1 MTPLEQEIRKQIAA
15 EGPMGFDQW
24 MEQAL
29 YHPQHGF
36 YSSGGQAGRRGK
48 DFLTSPEIGPLF
60 GAVLAKAI
68 DGCWNELGQPD
79 PFIVIEAGA
88 GRGALAASVLRA
100 KPACFEALR
109 YVMVERSELLRAQ
122 QQETLKGVISGE
134 AFASAEILGAG
145 GAASEKAAVE
155 GAITEKAFSENR
167 DSKIFSLAKLPE
179 SVPNS
184 DWSNSESSESALS
197 RNKPFVPFGMVI
209 ANELLDNLPF
219 RILERTASGWE
230 EVVVGLSQNG
240 EIASNATERASADSV
255 HASQERVSHSPSAN
269 PQQRSQIKNDPQPIF
284 LHAEISTGDSQLAAS
299 LAPNAPVGARI
310 PLQEQA
316 SAWVRQACELI
327 GRGRV
332 IVFDYGATT
341 AELAELDG
349 WLRTYAKHGKGTS
362 PLACPG
368 QQDITSDVA
377 FDQLPPPASLQTQ
390 ADFLQD
396 WGIQSL
402 VTKAQKEWQSQ
413 AANPTTEALIAR
425 SRPTEAQ
432 TLCDPTTFGN
442 YKAAQW
448 IIG

>member
-1 MTPLEQEIRKQIAA
+1 MTPLEQEIRRQIAE

-48 DFLTSPEIGPLF
+48 DFLTSPEVGPLF

-79 PFIVIEAGA
+79 PFAVIEAGA

-100 KPACFEALR
+100 KPACFDAMR
-109 YVMVERSELLRAQ
+109 YVMVERSELLRSQ
-122 QQETLKGVISGE
+122 QQETLKGI
-134 AFASAEILGAG
+134 
-145 GAASEKAAVE
+145 AANSD
-155 GAITEKAFSENR
+155 G
-167 DSKIFSLAKLPE
+167 KIFSLEKL
-179 SVPNS
+179 
-184 DWSNSESSESALS
+184 SECIPHSE
-197 RNKPFVPFGMVI
+197 PFAPFGMVI

-219 RILERTASGWE
+219 RILERTASGWK
-230 EVVVGLSQNG
+230 EVVVRLSENG
-240 EIASNATERASADSV
+240 EFASDAIGEDDSE
-255 HASQERVSHSPSAN
+255 Q
-269 PQQRSQIKNDPQPIF
+269 
-284 LHAEISTGDSQLAAS
+284 AAS

-332 IVFDYGATT
+332 IVFDYGDTT
-341 AELAELDG
+341 AELAERNG

-377 FDQLPPPASLQTQ
+377 FDQLPPPTNLQTQ
-390 ADFLQD
+390 ADFLKD
-396 WGIQSL
+396 WGIQNL
-402 VTKAQKEWQSQ
+402 VAEGQKEWQRN
-413 AANPTTEALIAR
+413 AATPTKETLIAR
-425 SRPTEAQ
+425 SRPTEAK
-432 TLCDPTTFGN
+432 TLSDPTTFGS
-442 YKAAQW
+442 YKVAQW

>member
-15 EGPMGFDQW
+15 EGPIAFDQW
-24 MEQAL
+24 VEQAL

-48 DFLTSPEIGPLF
+48 DFLTSPEVGPLF
-60 GAVLAKAI
+60 GTVLAKAI

-79 PFIVIEAGA
+79 PFTVIEAGA

-100 KPACFEALR
+100 KPACFDVMR

-122 QQETLKGVISGE
+122 QQETLKGVAANSGGKVIS
-134 AFASAEILGAG
+134 LGKL
-145 GAASEKAAVE
+145 SECISHDEPV
-155 GAITEKAFSENR
+155 
-167 DSKIFSLAKLPE
+167 
-179 SVPNS
+179 
-184 DWSNSESSESALS
+184 
-197 RNKPFVPFGMVI
+197 VPFGMVI

-219 RILERTASGWE
+219 RILERTASGWK
-230 EVVVGLSQNG
+230 EVVVALSENG
-240 EIASNATERASADSV
+240 EFASELIG
-255 HASQERVSHSPSAN
+255 E
-269 PQQRSQIKNDPQPIF
+269 
-284 LHAEISTGDSQLAAS
+284 GDSQLAAT

-341 AELAELDG
+341 AELAERNG

-402 VTKAQKEWQSQ
+402 VAEGQKEWQRN
-413 AANPTTEALIAR
+413 AATPTTEALIAR

-448 IIG
+448 IVSTNDKP

>member
-1 MTPLEQEIRKQIAA
+1 MTPLEQEIRRQIAA
-15 EGPMGFDQW
+15 EGPLDFDQW

-48 DFLTSPEIGPLF
+48 DFLTSPEVGPLF
-60 GAVLAKAI
+60 GAVLANAI

-79 PFIVIEAGA
+79 PFTVMEAGA

-122 QQETLKGVISGE
+122 QQETLKGV
-134 AFASAEILGAG
+134 
-145 GAASEKAAVE
+145 AANSD
-155 GAITEKAFSENR
+155 G
-167 DSKIFSLAKLPE
+167 KIFSLEKL
-179 SVPNS
+179 
-184 DWSNSESSESALS
+184 SECIPRDE
-197 RNKPFVPFGMVI
+197 PVVPFGMVI

-219 RILERTASGWE
+219 RILERTASVWE
-230 EVVVGLSQNG
+230 EVVVGLSEND
-240 EIASNATERASADSV
+240 EFASNATERASAASV
-255 HASQERVSHSPSAN
+255 RASQERFSHSPSAN
-269 PQQRSQIKNDPQPIF
+269 LQQRSQIENDPQPIF
-284 LHAEISTGDSQLAAS
+284 LHAEISLGDSQLAAS

-341 AELAELDG
+341 SELAERNG

-390 ADFLQD
+390 ADYLQD
-396 WGIQSL
+396 WGVQSL
-402 VTKAQKEWQSQ
+402 VAEAQKEWQQ
-413 AANPTTEALIAR
+413 NAATPTTETLIAR
-425 SRPTEAQ
+425 SRPTEAK

>member
-1 MTPLEQEIRKQIAA
+1 MTPLEQEIRRQIAA
-15 EGPMGFDQW
+15 EGPLDFDQW

-48 DFLTSPEIGPLF
+48 DFLTSPEVGPLF
-60 GAVLAKAI
+60 GAVLANAI

-79 PFIVIEAGA
+79 PFTVMEAGA

-122 QQETLKGVISGE
+122 QQETLKGV
-134 AFASAEILGAG
+134 
-145 GAASEKAAVE
+145 AANSD
-155 GAITEKAFSENR
+155 G
-167 DSKIFSLAKLPE
+167 KIFSLEKL
-179 SVPNS
+179 
-184 DWSNSESSESALS
+184 SECIPRDE
-197 RNKPFVPFGMVI
+197 PVVPFGMVI

-219 RILERTASGWE
+219 RILERTASVWE
-230 EVVVGLSQNG
+230 EVVVGLSEND
-240 EIASNATERASADSV
+240 EFASNATERASAASV
-255 HASQERVSHSPSAN
+255 RASQERFSHSPSAN
-269 PQQRSQIKNDPQPIF
+269 LQQRSQIENDPQPIF
-284 LHAEISTGDSQLAAS
+284 LHAEISLGDSQLAAS

-316 SAWVRQACELI
+316 SAWVRQACELV

-341 AELAELDG
+341 AELAERNG

-402 VTKAQKEWQSQ
+402 VTEAQKEWQRN
-413 AANPTTEALIAR
+413 AATPTIETLIAR
-425 SRPTEAQ
+425 SRPTEAK

>member
-1 MTPLEQEIRKQIAA
+1 
-15 EGPMGFDQW
+15 MGFDQW

-48 DFLTSPEIGPLF
+48 DFLTSPEVGPLF
-60 GAVLAKAI
+60 GAVLANAI

-100 KPACFEALR
+100 KPACFEAMR
-109 YVMVERSELLRAQ
+109 YVMVERSEMLRSQ
-122 QQETLKGVISGE
+122 QQETLRVVAANNDGKIIS
-134 AFASAEILGAG
+134 LQ
-145 GAASEKAAVE
+145 
-155 GAITEKAFSENR
+155 
-167 DSKIFSLAKLPE
+167 KLPE
-179 SVPNS
+179 CIPRS
-184 DWSNSESSESALS
+184 
-197 RNKPFVPFGMVI
+197 KPFAPFGMVI

-230 EVVVGLSQNG
+230 EVVVRLSENSENDEFASEATGGISGLPSAVGAELGNG
-240 EIASNATERASADSV
+240 EFTSEAISYRDS
-255 HASQERVSHSPSAN
+255 
-269 PQQRSQIKNDPQPIF
+269 K
-284 LHAEISTGDSQLAAS
+284 LAAT
-299 LAPNAPVGARI
+299 LAPNAPIGARI

-341 AELAELDG
+341 SELAERDG
-349 WLRTYAKHGKGTS
+349 WLRTYTKHGKGTS

-377 FDQLPPPASLQTQ
+377 FDQLPPPASIQTQ

-396 WGIQSL
+396 WSIQSL
-402 VTKAQKEWQSQ
+402 VAEGQQEWQQ
-413 AANPTTEALIAR
+413 NAANPTTKALIAR

-432 TLCDPTTFGN
+432 TLCDPTTFGS
-442 YKAAQW
+442 YKVAQW

>member
-15 EGPMGFDQW
+15 EGPLGFDQW

-48 DFLTSPEIGPLF
+48 DFLTSPEVGPLF
-60 GAVLAKAI
+60 GTVLAKAI

-79 PFIVIEAGA
+79 PFTVIEAGA

-100 KPACFEALR
+100 KPACFDAMR

-122 QQETLKGVISGE
+122 QQETLKGV
-134 AFASAEILGAG
+134 
-145 GAASEKAAVE
+145 AA
-155 GAITEKAFSENR
+155 
-167 DSKIFSLAKLPE
+167 
-179 SVPNS
+179 NS
-184 DWSNSESSESALS
+184 DGKVISLGKLSECISHDE
-197 RNKPFVPFGMVI
+197 PVVPFGVVI

-230 EVVVGLSQNG
+230 EVVVGLSEND
-240 EIASNATERASADSV
+240 EFASNATERASAASV
-255 HASQERVSHSPSAN
+255 HASQERISHSPRAN
-269 PQQRSQIKNDPQPIF
+269 LQQRSQIKNDPQPIF
-284 LHAEISTGDSQLAAS
+284 LHAEISPGDSQLAAS
-299 LAPNAPVGARI
+299 LAPNAPIGARI

-316 SAWVRQACELI
+316 SAWVRQACELV

-341 AELAELDG
+341 AELAERNG

-402 VTKAQKEWQSQ
+402 VTEAQKEWQRN
-413 AANPTTEALIAR
+413 AATPTTETLIAR

-432 TLCDPTTFGN
+432 TLSDPTTFGN

>member
-1 MTPLEQEIRKQIAA
+1 
-15 EGPMGFDQW
+15 MGFDQW

-36 YSSGGQAGRRGK
+36 YSSGGQAGRRGR
-48 DFLTSPEIGPLF
+48 DFLTSPEVGPLF

-100 KPACFEALR
+100 KPACFDALR
-109 YVMVERSELLRAQ
+109 YVTVERSELLRAQ
-122 QQETLKGVISGE
+122 QQETLKGVFSEE
-134 AFASAEILGAG
+134 AFASAEAC
-145 GAASEKAAVE
+145 ADRATAEKTFA
-155 GAITEKAFSENR
+155 ENS
-167 DSKIFSLAKLPE
+167 DSKIFSLAKLPR

-184 DWSNSESSESALS
+184 E
-197 RNKPFVPFGMVI
+197 PVIPFGMVI

-219 RILERTASGWE
+219 KILERTASSWK
-230 EVVVGLSQNG
+230 EVQVRLSENG
-240 EIASNATERASADSV
+240 DFASEATA
-255 HASQERVSHSPSAN
+255 H
-269 PQQRSQIKNDPQPIF
+269 
-284 LHAEISTGDSQLAAS
+284 GDSELAAA
-299 LAPNAPVGARI
+299 LAPNAPIGARI

-341 AELAELDG
+341 AELAERGD
-349 WLRTYAKHGKGTS
+349 WLRTYAKHGKGIS

-368 QQDITSDVA
+368 QQDITCDVA
-377 FDQLPPPASLQTQ
+377 FDQLPPSASIQTQ
-390 ADFLQD
+390 ADFLRD

-402 VTKAQKEWQSQ
+402 VAEGQQEWQRHS
-413 AANPTTEALIAR
+413 ANPTTEALIAR
-425 SRPTEAQ
+425 SRSTEAQ
-432 TLCDPTTFGN
+432 TLCDPASFGS
-442 YKAAQW
+442 YKVAQW
-448 IIG
+448 IVTTNDKS

>member
-1 MTPLEQEIRKQIAA
+1 MTPLEQEIRRQIAA
-15 EGPMGFDQW
+15 EGPLDFDQW

-48 DFLTSPEIGPLF
+48 DFLTSPEVGPLF
-60 GAVLAKAI
+60 GAVLANAI

-79 PFIVIEAGA
+79 PFTVMEAGA

-122 QQETLKGVISGE
+122 QQETLKGV
-134 AFASAEILGAG
+134 
-145 GAASEKAAVE
+145 AANSD
-155 GAITEKAFSENR
+155 G
-167 DSKIFSLAKLPE
+167 KIFSLEKL
-179 SVPNS
+179 
-184 DWSNSESSESALS
+184 SECIPRDE
-197 RNKPFVPFGMVI
+197 PVVPFGMVI

-219 RILERTASGWE
+219 RILERTASVWE
-230 EVVVGLSQNG
+230 EVVVGLSEND
-240 EIASNATERASADSV
+240 EFASNATERASAASV
-255 HASQERVSHSPSAN
+255 RASQERFSHSPSAN
-269 PQQRSQIKNDPQPIF
+269 LQQRSQIENDPQPIF
-284 LHAEISTGDSQLAAS
+284 LHAEISLGDSQLAAS

-341 AELAELDG
+341 AELAERNG

-390 ADFLQD
+390 ADYLQD

-402 VTKAQKEWQSQ
+402 VAEAQKEWQQ
-413 AANPTTEALIAR
+413 NAATPTIKTLIAR

-432 TLCDPTTFGN
+432 TLSDSTTFGN
-442 YKAAQW
+442 YKTAQW

>member
-1 MTPLEQEIRKQIAA
+1 MTPLEQEIRKRIAA

-36 YSSGGQAGRRGK
+36 YNSGGQAGRRGK
-48 DFLTSPEIGPLF
+48 DFLTSPEVGPLF

-100 KPACFEALR
+100 KPACFEAMR
-109 YVMVERSELLRAQ
+109 YVMVERSELLRSQ
-122 QQETLKGVISGE
+122 QQETLRVVAANNDGKIIS
-134 AFASAEILGAG
+134 LQ
-145 GAASEKAAVE
+145 
-155 GAITEKAFSENR
+155 
-167 DSKIFSLAKLPE
+167 KLPE
-179 SVPNS
+179 CIPRS
-184 DWSNSESSESALS
+184 
-197 RNKPFVPFGMVI
+197 KPFAPFGMVI

-219 RILERTASGWE
+219 RIFERSASGWE
-230 EVVVGLSQNG
+230 EVVVRLSENDKFTVEATGKISSQPWGVGEGLENDKSKS
-240 EIASNATERASADSV
+240 EATSYRDS
-255 HASQERVSHSPSAN
+255 
-269 PQQRSQIKNDPQPIF
+269 K
-284 LHAEISTGDSQLAAS
+284 LAAT
-299 LAPNAPVGARI
+299 LAPNAPIGTRI
-310 PLQEQA
+310 PLQAQA

-341 AELAELDG
+341 AELAERDG
-349 WLRTYAKHGKGTS
+349 WLRTYTKHGKGTF

-368 QQDITSDVA
+368 QQDITCDVA
-377 FDQLPPPASLQTQ
+377 FDQLPPPTSIQTQ

-402 VTKAQKEWQSQ
+402 VAEGQKEWQSQ
-413 AANPTTEALIAR
+413 AANPTTEVLIAR

-432 TLCDPTTFGN
+432 TLCNPTTFGS
-442 YKAAQW
+442 YKVAQW

>member
-1 MTPLEQEIRKQIAA
+1 MTPLEQEIRRQIAA

-60 GAVLAKAI
+60 GAVLANAI

-79 PFIVIEAGA
+79 PFTVMEAGA

-122 QQETLKGVISGE
+122 QQETLKGV
-134 AFASAEILGAG
+134 
-145 GAASEKAAVE
+145 AA
-155 GAITEKAFSENR
+155 
-167 DSKIFSLAKLPE
+167 
-179 SVPNS
+179 NS
-184 DWSNSESSESALS
+184 DGKVISLGKLSECIPRDE
-197 RNKPFVPFGMVI
+197 PVVPFGMVI

-230 EVVVGLSQNG
+230 EVVVGLSENG
-240 EIASNATERASADSV
+240 EFASNATERASAASV

-269 PQQRSQIKNDPQPIF
+269 LQQRSQIKNDSQPIF
-284 LHAEISTGDSQLAAS
+284 LHAEISLGDSEQAAS
-299 LAPNAPVGARI
+299 LAPNAPIGARI

-332 IVFDYGATT
+332 VVFDYGTT
-341 AELAELDG
+341 TTELAERNG

-402 VTKAQKEWQSQ
+402 VAKGQKEWQQ
-413 AANPTTEALIAR
+413 NAATPTTKALIAR

-432 TLCDPTTFGN
+432 TLCNPTTFGN

-448 IIG
+448 IK

>member
-1 MTPLEQEIRKQIAA
+1 
-15 EGPMGFDQW
+15 MGFDQW

-48 DFLTSPEIGPLF
+48 DFLTSPEVGPLF
-60 GAVLAKAI
+60 GAVLANAI
-68 DGCWNELGQPD
+68 DGCWIELGQPD
-79 PFIVIEAGA
+79 LFTVVEAGA

-122 QQETLKGVISGE
+122 QQETLKGV
-134 AFASAEILGAG
+134 
-145 GAASEKAAVE
+145 AV
-155 GAITEKAFSENR
+155 
-167 DSKIFSLAKLPE
+167 
-179 SVPNS
+179 NS
-184 DWSNSESSESALS
+184 DGKVISLGKLSECISHDE
-197 RNKPFVPFGMVI
+197 PVVPFGVVI

-230 EVVVGLSQNG
+230 EVVVGLSENG
-240 EIASNATERASADSV
+240 EFASDATERASAASV
-255 HASQERVSHSPSAN
+255 RASQERFSHSPSAN
-269 PQQRSQIKNDPQPIF
+269 LQQRSQIENDPQPIF
-284 LHAEISTGDSQLAAS
+284 LHAEISLGDSQLAAS

-341 AELAELDG
+341 AELAERNG

-402 VTKAQKEWQSQ
+402 VTEAQKEWQQ
-413 AANPTTEALIAR
+413 NAATPTTETLIAR
-425 SRPTEAQ
+425 SRSTEAQ
-432 TLCDPTTFGN
+432 TLCDLTTFGN

-448 IIG
+448 IVSTSARDQSYHLIMSVAPKREQARGGND

>member
-1 MTPLEQEIRKQIAA
+1 
-15 EGPMGFDQW
+15 MGFDQW
-24 MEQAL
+24 VEQAL

-48 DFLTSPEIGPLF
+48 DFLTSPEVGPLF
-60 GAVLAKAI
+60 GTVLAKAI
-68 DGCWNELGQPD
+68 NGCWNELGQPD
-79 PFIVIEAGA
+79 PFTVIEAGA

-100 KPACFEALR
+100 KPACFDAMR

-122 QQETLKGVISGE
+122 QQETLKGVAANSGGKVIS
-134 AFASAEILGAG
+134 LGKL
-145 GAASEKAAVE
+145 SEC
-155 GAITEKAFSENR
+155 ISR
-167 DSKIFSLAKLPE
+167 DEP
-179 SVPNS
+179 V
-184 DWSNSESSESALS
+184 
-197 RNKPFVPFGMVI
+197 VPFGMVI

-219 RILERTASGWE
+219 RILERTASGWQ
-230 EVVVGLSQNG
+230 EVVVGLSENG
-240 EIASNATERASADSV
+240 EFASNATERASAVSV

-269 PQQRSQIKNDPQPIF
+269 LQQRSQIKNDPQPIF

-299 LAPNAPVGARI
+299 LAPNAPVGTRI

-341 AELAELDG
+341 AELAERNG

-402 VTKAQKEWQSQ
+402 VAEGQKEWQQ
-413 AANPTTEALIAR
+413 NAATPTIKTLIAR

-432 TLCDPTTFGN
+432 TLSDSTTFGN
-442 YKAAQW
+442 YKTAQW

>member
-48 DFLTSPEIGPLF
+48 DFLTSPEVGPLF
-60 GAVLAKAI
+60 GAVLANAI

-79 PFIVIEAGA
+79 LFTVVEAGA

-100 KPACFEALR
+100 KPACFDAMR
-109 YVMVERSELLRAQ
+109 YVMVERSELLRSQ
-122 QQETLKGVISGE
+122 QQETLKGVISEE
-134 AFASAEILGAG
+134 AFASAEVLAAG
-145 GAASEKAAVE
+145 GDASAKAVVE
-155 GAITEKAFSENR
+155 VATAEKAFSENS
-167 DSKIFSLAKLPE
+167 DSKIFSLASLPS

-184 DWSNSESSESALS
+184 ALSNSEPSESALS
-197 RNKPFVPFGMVI
+197 RSKPFAPFGVVI

-219 RILERTASGWE
+219 RILERTASGWK
-230 EVVVGLSQNG
+230 EVVVRLSENG
-240 EIASNATERASADSV
+240 EFTSEAIGESDS
-255 HASQERVSHSPSAN
+255 
-269 PQQRSQIKNDPQPIF
+269 K
-284 LHAEISTGDSQLAAS
+284 LAVS
-299 LAPNAPVGARI
+299 LAPNAPIGARI

-332 IVFDYGATT
+332 IVFDYGDTT
-341 AELAELDG
+341 AELAERNG
-349 WLRTYAKHGKGTS
+349 WLRTYAKHGKGAS

-377 FDQLPPPASLQTQ
+377 FDQLPPPTNLQTQ
-390 ADFLQD
+390 ADFLKD
-396 WGIQSL
+396 WGIQNL
-402 VTKAQKEWQSQ
+402 VAKGQKEWQRN
-413 AANPTTEALIAR
+413 AATPTTEALIAR
-425 SRPTEAQ
+425 SRPTEAK
-432 TLCDPTTFGN
+432 TLSDPTTFGS

-448 IIG
+448 IVSTNDKP

>member
-1 MTPLEQEIRKQIAA
+1 
-15 EGPMGFDQW
+15 MGFDQW

-48 DFLTSPEIGPLF
+48 DFLTSPEVGPLF
-60 GAVLAKAI
+60 GAVLANAI

-79 PFIVIEAGA
+79 PFIVVETGA

-100 KPACFEALR
+100 KPRCFEAMR
-109 YVMVERSELLRAQ
+109 YVMVERSELLRSQ
-122 QQETLKGVISGE
+122 QQETLKSVVAEE
-134 AFASAEILGAG
+134 AFASAEVIAAEGT
-145 GAASEKAAVE
+145 ASEKAAVE
-155 GAITEKAFSENR
+155 GATAKKAFSENSH
-167 DSKIFSLAKLPE
+167 SKIFSLARLPR

-184 DWSNSESSESALS
+184 DLSNSESSENALS
-197 RNKPFVPFGMVI
+197 RNKPFAPFGMVI

-230 EVVVGLSQNG
+230 EVVVRLS
-240 EIASNATERASADSV
+240 ESAEFTSEATAYSDS
-255 HASQERVSHSPSAN
+255 E
-269 PQQRSQIKNDPQPIF
+269 
-284 LHAEISTGDSQLAAS
+284 LAAA

-332 IVFDYGATT
+332 IVFDYGAAT
-341 AELAELDG
+341 AELAERDG
-349 WLRTYAKHGKGTS
+349 CLRTYTKHGKGVS

-377 FDQLPPPASLQTQ
+377 FDQLPPPAIIQTQ
-390 ADFLQD
+390 ADFLRD

-402 VTKAQKEWQSQ
+402 VAEGQKEWQQ
-413 AANPTTEALIAR
+413 NAANPTTKALIAR

-432 TLCDPTTFGN
+432 TLCDPTTFGS
-442 YKAAQW
+442 YKVAQW
-448 IIG
+448 IVG

>member
-1 MTPLEQEIRKQIAA
+1 
-15 EGPMGFDQW
+15 MGFDQW

-36 YSSGGQAGRRGK
+36 YSSSGQAGRRGK
-48 DFLTSPEIGPLF
+48 DFLTSPEVGPLF

-100 KPACFEALR
+100 KPACLDAMR

-122 QQETLKGVISGE
+122 QQETLKGV
-134 AFASAEILGAG
+134 
-145 GAASEKAAVE
+145 AA
-155 GAITEKAFSENR
+155 
-167 DSKIFSLAKLPE
+167 
-179 SVPNS
+179 NS
-184 DWSNSESSESALS
+184 DGKVISLGKLSECIPRDE
-197 RNKPFVPFGMVI
+197 PVVPFGMVI

-230 EVVVGLSQNG
+230 EVVVGLSEND
-240 EIASNATERASADSV
+240 EFASNATERASAASV

-269 PQQRSQIKNDPQPIF
+269 LQQRSQIKNDPQPIF
-284 LHAEISTGDSQLAAS
+284 LHAEISPGDSQLAAS

-341 AELAELDG
+341 TELAERNG

-377 FDQLPPPASLQTQ
+377 FDQLPPPTSLQTQ

-402 VTKAQKEWQSQ
+402 VAKGQKEWQRN

-432 TLCDPTTFGN
+432 TLCNPTTFGN

>member
-1 MTPLEQEIRKQIAA
+1 
-15 EGPMGFDQW
+15 MGFDQW

-36 YSSGGQAGRRGK
+36 YNSGGQAGRRGK
-48 DFLTSPEIGPLF
+48 DFLTSPEVGPLF

-100 KPACFEALR
+100 KPACFEAMR
-109 YVMVERSELLRAQ
+109 YVMVERSELLRSQ
-122 QQETLKGVISGE
+122 QQETLRVVAANNDGKIIS
-134 AFASAEILGAG
+134 LQ
-145 GAASEKAAVE
+145 
-155 GAITEKAFSENR
+155 
-167 DSKIFSLAKLPE
+167 KLPE
-179 SVPNS
+179 CIPRS
-184 DWSNSESSESALS
+184 
-197 RNKPFVPFGMVI
+197 KPFAPFGMVI

-230 EVVVGLSQNG
+230 EVVVRLSRNG
-240 EIASNATERASADSV
+240 KFTNEITAYSDS
-255 HASQERVSHSPSAN
+255 
-269 PQQRSQIKNDPQPIF
+269 K
-284 LHAEISTGDSQLAAS
+284 LAAT
-299 LAPNAPVGARI
+299 LAPNAPIGARI
-310 PLQEQA
+310 PLQAQA

-327 GRGRV
+327 GQGRV

-341 AELAELDG
+341 SELAKRDG
-349 WLRTYAKHGKGTS
+349 WLRTYTKHGKGTS
-362 PLACPG
+362 PLANPG

-377 FDQLPPPASLQTQ
+377 FDQIPPPASIQTQ

-396 WGIQSL
+396 WSIQSL
-402 VTKAQKEWQSQ
+402 VAEGQQEWQQ
-413 AANPTTEALIAR
+413 NAANPTTKALIAR

-432 TLCDPTTFGN
+432 TLCDPTTFGS
-442 YKAAQW
+442 YKVAQW

>member
-1 MTPLEQEIRKQIAA
+1 MTPLEQEIRRQIAE

-48 DFLTSPEIGPLF
+48 DFLTSPEVGPLF
-60 GAVLAKAI
+60 GAVLANAI

-79 PFIVIEAGA
+79 PFTVIEAGA

-100 KPACFEALR
+100 KPACYDAMR
-109 YVMVERSELLRAQ
+109 YVMVERSELLRNQ
-122 QQETLKGVISGE
+122 QQETLKGV
-134 AFASAEILGAG
+134 
-145 GAASEKAAVE
+145 AANSD
-155 GAITEKAFSENR
+155 G
-167 DSKIFSLAKLPE
+167 KIFSLEKL
-179 SVPNS
+179 
-184 DWSNSESSESALS
+184 SECIS
-197 RNKPFVPFGMVI
+197 RDEPVVPFGIVI
-209 ANELLDNLPF
+209 ANEFLDNLPF
-219 RILERTASGWE
+219 RILERTASDWK
-230 EVVVGLSQNG
+230 EVVVGLSEND
-240 EIASNATERASADSV
+240 EFASEATAY
-255 HASQERVSHSPSAN
+255 
-269 PQQRSQIKNDPQPIF
+269 
-284 LHAEISTGDSQLAAS
+284 GDSQQAVS
-299 LAPNAPVGARI
+299 LAPNAPVGTRI

-332 IVFDYGATT
+332 IVFDYGTTT
-341 AELAELDG
+341 AELAERNG
-349 WLRTYAKHGKGTS
+349 WLRTYEKHGKGTS

-377 FDQLPPPASLQTQ
+377 FDQLLPPASLQSQ
-390 ADFLQD
+390 ADFLKD

-402 VTKAQKEWQSQ
+402 VAKGREEWQQ
-413 AANPTTEALIAR
+413 NAANPTTETLIAR
-425 SRPTEAQ
+425 SRPTEAK
-432 TLCDPTTFGN
+432 TLCDPTTFGS

>member
-1 MTPLEQEIRKQIAA
+1 MTPLEQEIRRQIAA

-24 MEQAL
+24 MKQAL
-29 YHPQHGF
+29 YHPKHGF

-48 DFLTSPEIGPLF
+48 DFLTSPEVGPLF
-60 GAVLAKAI
+60 GAVLANAI

-79 PFIVIEAGA
+79 PFTVMEAGA

-100 KPACFEALR
+100 KPACFDAMR

-122 QQETLKGVISGE
+122 QQETLKGV
-134 AFASAEILGAG
+134 
-145 GAASEKAAVE
+145 AA
-155 GAITEKAFSENR
+155 
-167 DSKIFSLAKLPE
+167 
-179 SVPNS
+179 NS
-184 DWSNSESSESALS
+184 DGKVISLGKLSECIS
-197 RNKPFVPFGMVI
+197 RDEPVVPFGVVI

-219 RILERTASGWE
+219 RILERTASGWQ
-230 EVVVGLSQNG
+230 EVVVGLSENG
-240 EIASNATERASADSV
+240 EFASNATERASAASV

-269 PQQRSQIKNDPQPIF
+269 LQQRSQIKNDPQPIF
-284 LHAEISTGDSQLAAS
+284 LHAEISPGDPQLAAS

-341 AELAELDG
+341 AELAERNG

-402 VTKAQKEWQSQ
+402 VAEGQKEWQQ
-413 AANPTTEALIAR
+413 NAATPTTKALIAR

>member
-1 MTPLEQEIRKQIAA
+1 MA
-15 EGPMGFDQW
+15 FDQW
-24 MEQAL
+24 VEQAL

-48 DFLTSPEIGPLF
+48 DFLTSPEVGPLF
-60 GAVLAKAI
+60 GTVLAKAI

-79 PFIVIEAGA
+79 PFTVIEAGA

-100 KPACFEALR
+100 KPACFDVMR
-109 YVMVERSELLRAQ
+109 YVMVERSELLRTQ
-122 QQETLKGVISGE
+122 QQETLKGV
-134 AFASAEILGAG
+134 
-145 GAASEKAAVE
+145 AA
-155 GAITEKAFSENR
+155 
-167 DSKIFSLAKLPE
+167 
-179 SVPNS
+179 NS
-184 DWSNSESSESALS
+184 DGKVISLGKLSECISHDE
-197 RNKPFVPFGMVI
+197 PFVPLGMVI

-219 RILERTASGWE
+219 RILERTASGWK
-230 EVVVGLSQNG
+230 EVVVGLSENG
-240 EIASNATERASADSV
+240 EFASELIG
-255 HASQERVSHSPSAN
+255 E
-269 PQQRSQIKNDPQPIF
+269 
-284 LHAEISTGDSQLAAS
+284 GDSQLAAT

-316 SAWVRQACELI
+316 SAWVRQAFELI

-341 AELAELDG
+341 AELAERNG

-377 FDQLPPPASLQTQ
+377 FDQIPPPASLQTQ
-390 ADFLQD
+390 ADFLKD

-402 VTKAQKEWQSQ
+402 VTKAQKEWQRN
-413 AANPTTEALIAR
+413 AANSTTEALIAR

>member
-1 MTPLEQEIRKQIAA
+1 
-15 EGPMGFDQW
+15 MGFDQW

-48 DFLTSPEIGPLF
+48 DFLTSPEVGPLF
-60 GAVLAKAI
+60 GAVLANAI

-79 PFIVIEAGA
+79 PFTVIEAGA

-100 KPACFEALR
+100 KPECFEAMR
-109 YVMVERSELLRAQ
+109 YVMVERSELLRSQ
-122 QQETLKGVISGE
+122 QQETLKGVDAEE
-134 AFASAEILGAG
+134 AFASAEVIAAEGT
-145 GAASEKAAVE
+145 ASEKAAVE
-155 GAITEKAFSENR
+155 EATAKKAFSENSH
-167 DSKIFSLAKLPE
+167 SKIFSLARLPGRI
-179 SVPNS
+179 PNS
-184 DWSNSESSESALS
+184 DLSNSEPSESALS
-197 RNKPFVPFGMVI
+197 PNKPFAPFGMVI

-230 EVVVGLSQNG
+230 EVVVRLSENS
-240 EIASNATERASADSV
+240 ENAEFTSEATAYSDS
-255 HASQERVSHSPSAN
+255 E
-269 PQQRSQIKNDPQPIF
+269 
-284 LHAEISTGDSQLAAS
+284 LAAV

-327 GRGRV
+327 GRGKV

-341 AELAELDG
+341 AELAERDG
-349 WLRTYAKHGKGTS
+349 WLRTYTKHGKGTS
-362 PLACPG
+362 PLANPG

-377 FDQLPPPASLQTQ
+377 FDQLPPPASIQTQ
-390 ADFLQD
+390 ADFLRD

-402 VTKAQKEWQSQ
+402 AAEGQQEWRQN
-413 AANPTTEALIAR
+413 AANPTTKALIAR

-432 TLCDPTTFGN
+432 TLCDPTTFGS
-442 YKAAQW
+442 YKVAQW
-448 IIG
+448 IVSTNDEP

>member
-1 MTPLEQEIRKQIAA
+1 MTPLEQEIRRQIAA
-15 EGPMGFDQW
+15 EGPLGFDQW

-48 DFLTSPEIGPLF
+48 DFLTSPEVGPLF
-60 GAVLAKAI
+60 GAVLANAI
-68 DGCWNELGQPD
+68 DGCWNELGQPNL
-79 PFIVIEAGA
+79 FTVVEAGA

-122 QQETLKGVISGE
+122 QQETLKGVISEE

-145 GAASEKAAVE
+145 GAASEKVAVE
-155 GAITEKAFSENR
+155 GAIAEKAFSENR
-167 DSKIFSLAKLPE
+167 DSKIFSLARLPR

-184 DWSNSESSESALS
+184 DLSKSESSESDLS
-197 RNKPFVPFGMVI
+197 RSKPFAPFGMVI

-219 RILERTASGWE
+219 RILERTASGWK
-230 EVVVGLSQNG
+230 EVAVRLSENG
-240 EIASNATERASADSV
+240 EFASNATGE
-255 HASQERVSHSPSAN
+255 
-269 PQQRSQIKNDPQPIF
+269 
-284 LHAEISTGDSQLAAS
+284 GGSQLAAS
-299 LAPNAPVGARI
+299 LAPNAPAGASI

-341 AELAELDG
+341 AELAERNG

-368 QQDITSDVA
+368 LQDITSDVA

-390 ADFLQD
+390 ADYLQD
-396 WGIQSL
+396 WGIKSL
-402 VTKAQKEWQSQ
+402 VAEAQKESHQN
-413 AANPTTEALIAR
+413 AATPTTETLIAR
-425 SRPTEAQ
+425 SRPTEAK

-448 IIG
+448 IVSTNDKP

>member
-15 EGPMGFDQW
+15 EGPLGFDQW

-48 DFLTSPEIGPLF
+48 DFLTSPEVGPLF
-60 GAVLAKAI
+60 GAVLANAI

-79 PFIVIEAGA
+79 LFTVVEAGA

-100 KPACFEALR
+100 KPACFDAMR

-122 QQETLKGVISGE
+122 QQETLKGVTSGE

-145 GAASEKAAVE
+145 GAASEKVAVE
-155 GAITEKAFSENR
+155 GAIAEKAFSENR
-167 DSKIFSLAKLPE
+167 DSKIFSLASLPS

-197 RNKPFVPFGMVI
+197 RSKPFVPFGVVI

-219 RILERTASGWE
+219 RILERTASGWK
-230 EVVVGLSQNG
+230 EVVVGLSEND
-240 EIASNATERASADSV
+240 EFASELIDEDGS
-255 HASQERVSHSPSAN
+255 E
-269 PQQRSQIKNDPQPIF
+269 
-284 LHAEISTGDSQLAAS
+284 LAAS

-341 AELAELDG
+341 SELAERNG

-390 ADFLQD
+390 TDYLQD

-402 VTKAQKEWQSQ
+402 VTEAQKEWQQ
-413 AANPTTEALIAR
+413 NAATPTTETLIAR
-425 SRPTEAQ
+425 SRPTEAK
-432 TLCDPTTFGN
+432 TLCDLTTFGN

-448 IIG
+448 IVV

>member
-1 MTPLEQEIRKQIAA
+1 MTPLEQEIRRQIAA

-48 DFLTSPEIGPLF
+48 DFLTSPEVGPLF
-60 GAVLAKAI
+60 GAVLANAI
-68 DGCWNELGQPD
+68 DGCWIELGQPD
-79 PFIVIEAGA
+79 LFTVVEAGA

-100 KPACFEALR
+100 KPACFDAMR

-122 QQETLKGVISGE
+122 QQETLKGVAANSDGKVIS
-134 AFASAEILGAG
+134 LGKL
-145 GAASEKAAVE
+145 SECISHE
-155 GAITEKAFSENR
+155 
-167 DSKIFSLAKLPE
+167 E
-179 SVPNS
+179 SV
-184 DWSNSESSESALS
+184 
-197 RNKPFVPFGMVI
+197 VPFGMVI

-230 EVVVGLSQNG
+230 EVVVGLSENG
-240 EIASNATERASADSV
+240 EIASNATASSDSE
-255 HASQERVSHSPSAN
+255 Q
-269 PQQRSQIKNDPQPIF
+269 
-284 LHAEISTGDSQLAAS
+284 AAS

-341 AELAELDG
+341 AELAERNG

-377 FDQLPPPASLQTQ
+377 FDQLPPPTSLQTQ

-402 VTKAQKEWQSQ
+402 VAEGQKEWQRN
-413 AANPTTEALIAR
+413 ATTPTTKALIAR

-448 IIG
+448 IVSTSARDQSYHLMMSAAPKREQARGGND

>member
-1 MTPLEQEIRKQIAA
+1 MTPLEQEIRKRIAA

-48 DFLTSPEIGPLF
+48 DFLTSPEVGPLF
-60 GAVLAKAI
+60 GAVLANAI
-68 DGCWNELGQPD
+68 DGCWNELGQPA

-100 KPACFEALR
+100 KPACFEAMR
-109 YVMVERSELLRAQ
+109 YVMVERSELLRSQ
-122 QQETLKGVISGE
+122 QKETLRAVVSE
-134 AFASAEILGAG
+134 ETFA
-145 GAASEKAAVE
+145 
-155 GAITEKAFSENR
+155 ENS
-167 DSKIFSLAKLPE
+167 DSKIFSLATLPR
-179 SVPNS
+179 SVP
-184 DWSNSESSESALS
+184 NSESSESALS
-197 RNKPFVPFGMVI
+197 RSKPFAPFGMVI

-219 RILERTASGWE
+219 RILEHTASGWE
-230 EVVVGLSQNG
+230 EVVVRLSENDKFTVEATGKISSQPWGVGEGLENDKSKS
-240 EIASNATERASADSV
+240 EATSYSDS
-255 HASQERVSHSPSAN
+255 
-269 PQQRSQIKNDPQPIF
+269 K
-284 LHAEISTGDSQLAAS
+284 LAAT
-299 LAPNAPVGARI
+299 LAPNAPIGTRI

-316 SAWVRQACELI
+316 AAWVRQACELI
-327 GRGRV
+327 SRGRV

-341 AELAELDG
+341 AELAERDG
-349 WLRTYAKHGKGTS
+349 WLRTYTKHGKGTS

-377 FDQLPPPASLQTQ
+377 FDQLPPPTSIQTQ

-402 VTKAQKEWQSQ
+402 ATEGQQEWERN

-432 TLCDPTTFGN
+432 TLCDPTTFGS
-442 YKAAQW
+442 YKVAQW
-448 IIG
+448 IIPTNDEP

>member
-1 MTPLEQEIRKQIAA
+1 
-15 EGPMGFDQW
+15 MGFDQW

-48 DFLTSPEIGPLF
+48 DFLTSPEVGPLF

-79 PFIVIEAGA
+79 LFTVVEAGA

-100 KPACFEALR
+100 KPACLDAIR

-122 QQETLKGVISGE
+122 QQETLKGV
-134 AFASAEILGAG
+134 
-145 GAASEKAAVE
+145 AA
-155 GAITEKAFSENR
+155 
-167 DSKIFSLAKLPE
+167 
-179 SVPNS
+179 NS
-184 DWSNSESSESALS
+184 DGKVISLGKLSECIPRDE
-197 RNKPFVPFGMVI
+197 PVVPFGMVI

-230 EVVVGLSQNG
+230 EVVVGLSENDEFASDATG
-240 EIASNATERASADSV
+240 E
-255 HASQERVSHSPSAN
+255 
-269 PQQRSQIKNDPQPIF
+269 
-284 LHAEISTGDSQLAAS
+284 GDSQLAAS

-341 AELAELDG
+341 TELAERNG

-402 VTKAQKEWQSQ
+402 VTEAQKEWQQ
-413 AANPTTEALIAR
+413 NAATPTTKTLIAR

-448 IIG
+448 IVG